1 MTAGQVNRVL
11 SAINDLADKA
21 RADGLEYW
29 EVLAILQ
36 ASCLRRFSDMQDEA
50 GEAIGQAAIQIA
62 EAITGTERL
71 H

>member
-36 ASCLRRFSDMQDEA
+36 ASCLRRFADMHDDPA
-50 GEAIGQAAIQIA
+50 EAIGQAAIQIA
-62 EAITGTERL
+62 EAINGTERL